1 MIEKE
6 KLQELLKDALMRL
19 DYSQNLN
26 ALNYW
31 CKQCDEMVD
40 RNHALRHR
48 INDTLA
54 ALAEQDE
61 ALAESRLSDGPLS
74 KQLRPDVECAPWVI
88 GAVKKLEGERD
99 EARAALDDAYRRG
112 AEAMR
117 EAVIRA
123 FYKDNDIDYISYR
136 LPIPEDK

>member
-1 MIEKE
+1 MTENE
-6 KLQELLKDALMRL
+6 KLLELLKEA
-19 DYSQNLN
+19 Q
-26 ALNYW
+26 
-31 CKQCDEMVD
+31 
-40 RNHALRHR
+40 
-48 INDTLA
+48 A
-54 ALAEQDE
+54 ALQGVAEYDTDPDKSWTLTKAACREAQESIDA

-99 EARAALDDAYRRG
+99 EARAALDDVYRRG

-117 EAVIRA
+117 EQAASLFDGGNNVPGLMRSHEFRDFIR
-123 FYKDNDIDYISYR
+123 S

>member
-6 KLQELLKDALMRL
+6 KLRELLEEARIKL
-19 DYSQNLN
+19 DRSQDFS

-48 INDTLA
+48 INDVLA
-54 ALAEQDE
+54 VLAE
-61 ALAESRLSDGPLS
+61 ASSDPIS
-74 KQLRPDVECAPWVI
+74 
-88 GAVKKLEGERD
+88 
-99 EARAALDDAYRRG
+99 DAYRRG

-117 EAVIRA
+117 EQAASLFDGGNNVPGLMRSPEFRDFIR
-123 FYKDNDIDYISYR
+123 S

>member
-1 MIEKE
+1 MSENDKLVEMIKRSHTNNVKDRELTAQHSILSKNRE
-6 KLQELLKDALMRL
+6 AQESIDA
-19 DYSQNLN
+19 
-26 ALNYW
+26 
-31 CKQCDEMVD
+31 
-40 RNHALRHR
+40 
-48 INDTLA
+48 
-54 ALAEQDE
+54 
-61 ALAESRLSDGPLS
+61 ALAESRLSEGPLS

-117 EAVIRA
+117 EQAASLFDGGNNVPGLMRSHEFRDFIR
-123 FYKDNDIDYISYR
+123 S